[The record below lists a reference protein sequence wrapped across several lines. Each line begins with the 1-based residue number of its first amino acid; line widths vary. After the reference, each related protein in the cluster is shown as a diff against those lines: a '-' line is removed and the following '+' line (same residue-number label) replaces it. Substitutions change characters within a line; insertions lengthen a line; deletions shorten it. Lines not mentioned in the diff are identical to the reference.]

1 MATPFLVGLGVAGA
15 AMAAKHGLKVA
26 ESLASNPEAM
36 KTMGAAGAG
45 FRAMGAKLNPANLS
59 EKLGALF
66 PKGKHAGGF
75 DGTMTRREAA
85 LILGVRE
92 SVDKAALKEA
102 HRKIMLMNHPAR
114 GGSPFIATK
123 INEANECLSGQGRTS
138 GSAFS

>member
-1 MATPFLVGLGVAGA
+1 MATPFLVGRGGAGA

-75 DGTMTRREAA
+75 DATMNRREAA

-92 SVDKAALKEA
+92 TATAKRIKDA
-102 HRKIMLMNHPAR
+102 HRRMTRINHPDL
-114 GGSPFIATK
+114 G
-123 INEANECLSGQGRTS
+123 
-138 GSAFS
+138 GSAFLTAKVNEAKEMLMKGKGDD